1 MSRIVLNG
9 AAGRMGTTIL
19 RILAERGHVI
29 HAAFEH
35 ESSPAIGAKAGTFI
49 QRDDIETVIQ
59 TMSPA
64 GLAGAEVI
72 IDFTSPA
79 ASLAL
84 LRNAVKAK
92 MPIVIGTTGFTD
104 EQKKEIEAAGT
115 IIPLL
120 FSPNMSVG
128 VNLLFKLTEL
138 ASGILKD
145 GFDIEVFES
154 HHRLKKDAPSGTANK
169 LIEII
174 KTSSREPGGMNEVHG
189 RNGIIGER
197 TDREIG
203 VMAMRGG
210 DIVGEHTVFFIGQG
224 ERIELTHR
232 ATSRD
237 ILARGAVLG
246 MEFIAGKSPGLYTMF
261 DVLGF

>member
-9 AAGRMGTTIL
+9 AAGRMGKAIL
-19 RILAERGHVI
+19 NILADRGHII

-35 ESSPAIGAKAGTFI
+35 ESSPAMGAGAGHLI
-49 QRDDIETVIQ
+49 QRDEIDTVIQ
-59 TMSPA
+59 AMSPA
-64 GLAGAEVI
+64 ALKGADVI
-72 IDFTSPA
+72 IDFSSPSA
-79 ASLAL
+79 ALAL
-84 LRNAVKAK
+84 LGNALSAK
-92 MPIVIGTTGFTD
+92 IPMVIGTTGFTY
-104 EQKKEIEAAGT
+104 EQKKEIEAAGA

-138 ASGILKD
+138 ASRILKE
-145 GFDIEVFES
+145 GYDIEVFES
-154 HHRLKKDAPSGTANK
+154 HHRLKKDAPSGTAKK
-169 LIEII
+169 LVEII
-174 KTSSREPGGMNEVHG
+174 KSSAPELGGLNEVHG
-189 RNGIIGER
+189 RNGITGER
-197 TDREIG
+197 TGKEIG

-210 DIVGEHTVFFIGQG
+210 DIVGEHTVFYIGQG

-246 MEFIAGKSPGLYTMF
+246 MEYLLGKTPGLYTMF